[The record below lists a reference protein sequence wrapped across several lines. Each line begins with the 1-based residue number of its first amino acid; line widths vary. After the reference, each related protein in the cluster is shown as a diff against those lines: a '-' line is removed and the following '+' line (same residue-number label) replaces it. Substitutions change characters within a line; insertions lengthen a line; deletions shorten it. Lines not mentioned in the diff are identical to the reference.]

1 MSLCFQGVVG
11 CNILWFTCFVSI
23 CLTERALWQID
34 RLPNAFFVSTGL
46 MLVGPTGSGKTKSY
60 ESLKIAMTYM
70 KGKIN
75 PAGTPFKPV
84 HTYVLNPKSITMG
97 QLYGAFDD
105 LTHEW

>member
-1 MSLCFQGVVG
+1 M
-11 CNILWFTCFVSI
+11 II
-23 CLTERALWQID
+23 KY
-34 RLPNAFFVSTGL
+34 FFFKGL

-60 ESLKIAMTYM
+60 ESLQIAMTYM
-70 KGKIN
+70 KGKTN
-75 PAGTPFKPV
+75 PAGSPFKPV

>member
-1 MSLCFQGVVG
+1 
-11 CNILWFTCFVSI
+11 
-23 CLTERALWQID
+23 
-34 RLPNAFFVSTGL
+34 

-60 ESLKIAMTYM
+60 ESLQIAMTYM

-84 HTYVLNPKSITMG
+84 HTSVLNPKSITMG

-105 LTHEW
+105 LTHEWFDH